1 MGEIV
6 GCYPWEMEPVTRT
19 GLVNSV
25 RLSKP
30 KQGISAL
37 KNSIALR
44 YHFGVHYTPYDA
56 KGTKC
61 MELHMRVI

>member
-1 MGEIV
+1 MGETV

-44 YHFGVHYTPYDA
+44 YHFGMHYTPYDA
-56 KGTKC
+56 KSTKR
-61 MELHMRVI
+61 MEVHMHVI